1 MDKQTHKQIVY
12 HNLVI
17 WAPIPKLSFF
27 ESSYFHFLNYIYF
40 CCCLVTKLCPTL
52 CDPMNYST
60 PGFLSF
66 TISQSL
72 LKFMSIESV
81 MPSNHL
87 VLCHPHLLLPSVFLS
102 IRVFSNES
110 ALHIMWAKY
119 RCFSFSDNPSSE

>member
-60 PGFLSF
+60 PGFPVLHHLSEF
-66 TISQSL
+66 AQTHDHLGGNAIQ
-72 LKFMSIESV
+72 
-81 MPSNHL
+81 PS
-87 VLCHPHLLLPSVFLS
+87 HPLLPPFPPVLNLS
-102 IRVFSNES
+102 QNQGLFQ
-110 ALHIMWAKY
+110 
-119 RCFSFSDNPSSE
+119 